1 MTSTE
6 KRETVRTF
14 TNEELLGQLDWIASA
29 LEVGSIETK
38 MEARENLGIVKAEL
52 IARLNK

>member
-6 KRETVRTF
+6 KREAVRTF
-14 TNEELLGQLDWIASA
+14 TNEELLGQLDWIVSA

-52 IARLNK
+52 IKRLSK